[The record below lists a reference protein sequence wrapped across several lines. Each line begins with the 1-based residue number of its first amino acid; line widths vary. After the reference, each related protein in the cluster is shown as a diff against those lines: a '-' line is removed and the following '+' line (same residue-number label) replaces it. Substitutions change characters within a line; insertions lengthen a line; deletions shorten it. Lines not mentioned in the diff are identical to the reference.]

1 MSTYPT
7 SPKEMTCGMMYFPR
21 MLDKIRLHARDQLSE
36 DYHANLGGGMDKRCT
51 GFLRIGYPQLRER
64 VLAGGTDEEILGWC
78 FENGR
83 RLNDGDFL
91 IWNHFV
97 LKLGWNDQMTSRL
110 AEMKQEHGIA
120 NRSDIETVADLIDL
134 DEGRRS

>member
-110 AEMKQEHGIA
+110 AEMKQKHGIA